1 MDEAAP
7 AEPAIGTPFVGRDR
21 ELDVL
26 YRSLREAA
34 QGHGSLVLIGGEPG
48 IGKTRLADQVLSRA
62 REDGMRVLIG
72 RCWDGAGAPAYWPWV
87 QVLRMLLRGM
97 EDEALRPLL
106 GAGVADVAQI
116 VPELRDR
123 LLDVP
128 ESQTADSESARFQ
141 LFDSAAT
148 FLRRAADQTPI
159 VIMIDDLHAAD
170 TPSILFLRF
179 FGSQLSDA
187 AILVVCTYRD
197 EELTPNAQ
205 LTQAVDEIARQPTT
219 RVVTLR
225 GLNETW
231 VSPFIEAAVG
241 IKPGSR
247 LVSALAR
254 ETGGNPLFL
263 GEAIRLLAAEGRL
276 DEVAAG
282 QALHLPIP
290 RGIRDVITRRMRHL
304 NDRTVEDLVH
314 AAALGPE
321 FSVDVLRRVVD
332 TPSDEL
338 LDRLGEATQA
348 GLIGPMPGAL
358 GRFRFSHDLIR
369 EALYDGLSPGRR
381 AHLHRRIA
389 ETLQALYGRNPDAY
403 LAELAHHFFEACR
416 SGNAGGDGTRNAAD
430 LAISYAR
437 DAGDQ
442 ALRSLAYEEASRLY
456 RMALQVLERFP
467 SDDLEPR
474 LELLLRLGDAEAR
487 GGDLLT
493 SRETFLVAA
502 DIARRSGNAEALA
515 SAAIGYGGRFYWA
528 RVGND
533 PHLIPML
540 QDALVMLGGSEDRL
554 RVRLLTRLACAW
566 RSDPDR
572 QEQLRAL
579 SQQAVDMA
587 RHLDDPAT
595 LGYALAGRFWA
606 IWLPDNVDER
616 LAVAN
621 EMLAVAEAAAD
632 FERTLD
638 AHLMLYLVFVDLGR
652 VTEARARME
661 RVVTLA
667 RELRQPA
674 QLWLTAASRTSF
686 ALMEGNYALAEET
699 MAHETEPGHPTT
711 PIQDDVSAA
720 RMHRF
725 LLRREQGRGSEEEAN
740 VRASVAEFPW
750 YPVHRCAL
758 ACLLADDGRTAEAR
772 VVFDEL
778 AADDFRAIYPDS
790 EWLLGIALASDA
802 CAALGD
808 EAAAA
813 TLYAKLLPLSGAH
826 AIAQAEG
833 SVGSADRYLGLLAAT
848 IGRADDAERH
858 LTDGIAGNERLGAW
872 PWAAHTQHDLAGL
885 LRRRSRADDLER
897 ANALDAAALAT
908 ARRLRMSALEVEIG
922 EVSESIGA
930 PTAEAESAASFRR
943 EGEYWTV
950 SFDGGTYQIRDSKGM
965 RYLARLLARP
975 GQEVHALDLARM
987 GDLLDSVA
995 SPQPDLAADGIG
1007 DAGARLDSE
1016 AKAAY
1021 RRRLEELQSEVDEAD
1036 AFNDP
1041 ERGARARKEIEFL
1054 TDELVA
1060 AVGLGGRDRKAASS
1074 AERARLSVTRAIRA
1088 ALARIAAQSP
1098 ALGRHFDATIRTGTF
1113 CSYDPD
1119 PRVPMSWEL

>member
-1 MDEAAP
+1 MDEATHT
-7 AEPAIGTPFVGRDR
+7 EPAIGTPFVGRDK

-26 YRSLREAA
+26 HRSLREAA

-48 IGKTRLADQVLSRA
+48 IGKTRLADELLSRA
-62 REDGMRVLIG
+62 RTDGLRVLVG

-87 QVLRMLLRGM
+87 QAIRMLLRGM

-123 LLDVP
+123 LPDVP
-128 ESQTADSESARFQ
+128 ESQTADSEAARFQ

-148 FLRRAADQTPI
+148 FLRRTADQTPI

-197 EELTPNAQ
+197 ADLTPDAP
-205 LTQAVDEIARQPTT
+205 LRQAVDEIARQPTT
-219 RVVTLR
+219 RVLTLR

-241 IKPGSR
+241 VKPGSR

-304 NDRTVEDLVH
+304 NDGTVEDLVQ

-338 LDRLGEATQA
+338 LDRLGEATHA
-348 GLIGPMPGAL
+348 GLIGPMPGVL

-381 AHLHRRIA
+381 ADLHRRIA

-416 SGNAGGDGTRNAAD
+416 GGDAGGDGAHNAAD

-442 ALRSLAYEEASRLY
+442 ALRSLAYEEAARLY

-474 LELLLRLGDAEAR
+474 MELLLRLGDTEAR

-502 DIARRSGNAEALA
+502 DLARRSGNAEALA
-515 SAAIGYGGRFYWA
+515 RAAIGYGGRFYWA

-587 RHLDDPAT
+587 RHLDDAAT

-606 IWLPDNVDER
+606 IWLPDTIDER

-652 VTEARARME
+652 MTEARAKME
-661 RVVTLA
+661 MVLTLA

-674 QLWLTAASRTSF
+674 QLWLTAASRTTF
-686 ALMEGNYALAEET
+686 ALMEGDYVLAEET

-740 VRASVAEFPW
+740 VRASAAEFPW

-758 ACLLADDGRTAEAR
+758 GCLLADDGRSTEAR
-772 VVFDEL
+772 GVFDEL
-778 AADDFRAIYPDS
+778 AADEFRAIYPDS
-790 EWLLGIALASDA
+790 EWLLGMALASDA
-802 CAALGD
+802 CAALHD

-813 TLYAKLLPLSGAH
+813 TLYAQLLPFSGAH
-826 AIAQAEG
+826 AVAQAEG
-833 SVGSADRYLGLLAAT
+833 SVGSMDRYLGLLAAT
-848 IGRADDAERH
+848 IGNADDAERH
-858 LTDGIAGNERLGAW
+858 LTDGIAANERLGAW
-872 PWAAHTQHDLAGL
+872 PWAAHTQHDLAGV
-885 LRRRSRADDLER
+885 LRRRGRAGDLER
-897 ANALDAAALAT
+897 ANALDAAAVAT
-908 ARRLRMSALEVEIG
+908 ARRLSMSALEAEIG
-922 EVSESIGA
+922 EVSESIGT
-930 PTAEAESAASFRR
+930 PTAAAELVASFRR

-950 SFDGGTYQIRDSKGM
+950 AFDAGTYQIRDSKGM
-965 RYLARLLARP
+965 RYLARLLAHP
-975 GQEVHALDLARM
+975 GQEQHALDLARM
-987 GDLLDSVA
+987 EDLFGTVA

-1007 DAGARLDSE
+1007 DAGPRLDPE

-1041 ERGARARKEIEFL
+1041 ERGARARQEIEFL
-1054 TDELVA
+1054 TDELAA
-1060 AVGLGGRDRKAASS
+1060 AVGLGGQDRKAASS
-1074 AERARLSVTRAIRA
+1074 AERARLSVTRAIRS
-1088 ALARIAAQSP
+1088 ALARIAEHSP

-1113 CSYDPD
+1113 CSYNPD
-1119 PRVPMSWEL
+1119 PRVPISWEL

>member
-1 MDEAAP
+1 MIEQERGAV
-7 AEPAIGTPFVGRDR
+7 FVGREH
-21 ELDVL
+21 ELRQLLKGLED
-26 YRSLREAA
+26 AA
-34 QGHGSLVLIGGEPG
+34 AGRGRLFLLAGEPG

-62 REDGMRVLIG
+62 RADGMRVLIG

-97 EDEALRPLL
+97 EDEALLPSL
-106 GAGVADVAQI
+106 GASAADVAQI

-123 LLDVP
+123 LLDIP
-128 ESQTADSESARFQ
+128 ESQAADSESARFQ

-159 VIMIDDLHAAD
+159 VVMIDDLHAAD

-179 FGSQLSDA
+179 LGSQLGDA

-197 EELTPNAQ
+197 VELTPDAP

-219 RVVTLR
+219 RMLTLR
-225 GLNETW
+225 GLAETL
-231 VSPFIEAAVG
+231 VSPFIEAAMGV
-241 IKPGSR
+241 KPGSR

-282 QALHLPIP
+282 QVLHLPIP

-304 NDRTVEDLVH
+304 NEATVEDLVH

-332 TPSDEL
+332 TPSDEI

-348 GLIGPMPGAL
+348 GLIGPIPGAL

-389 ETLQALYGRNPDAY
+389 EALQALYGRKPEAY

-416 SGNAGGDGTRNAAD
+416 GGSAGSDGTRNAAN

-456 RMALQVLERFP
+456 RMALQVLERLP

-502 DIARRSGNAEALA
+502 DSARRTGDAEGLA
-515 SAAIGYGGRFYWA
+515 RAAIGYGGRFYWA

-572 QEQLRAL
+572 QEQRQAL

-606 IWLPDNVDER
+606 IWLPDNVDQR

-652 VTEARARME
+652 MTEARARME
-661 RVVTLA
+661 IFVTLA

-674 QLWLTAASRTSF
+674 QLWLTAAARTTL
-686 ALMEGNYALAEET
+686 ALMEGDYALAQQT
-699 MAHETEPGHPTT
+699 MAHETEPGHPAT
-711 PIQDDVSAA
+711 PIQDDVSSA

-740 VRASVAEFPW
+740 VRASSAEFPW

-758 ACLLADDGRTAEAR
+758 ACLLADDGRSTEAR
-772 VVFDEL
+772 GVFDEL

-790 EWLLGIALASDA
+790 EWLLGMALASDA
-802 CAALGD
+802 CAALHD
-808 EAAAA
+808 EVAAA
-813 TLYAKLLPLSGAH
+813 TLYAQLLPFSGAH

-833 SVGSADRYLGLLAAT
+833 SVGSMDRYLGLLAAT
-848 IGRADDAERH
+848 IDSAHDAERH
-858 LTDGIAGNERLGAW
+858 LTDGIAANERLGAW
-872 PWAAHTQHDLAGL
+872 PWAAHTQHDLARV
-885 LRRRSRADDLER
+885 LRRRSRSGDVER

-908 ARRLRMSALEVEIG
+908 ARRLGMNALEAAIG
-922 EVSESIGA
+922 NAGE
-930 PTAEAESAASFRR
+930 TSANGRVLETGHGVFRR
-943 EGEYWTV
+943 DGEYWTIEFAGKTV
-950 SFDGGTYQIRDSKGM
+950 QIRDSKGM
-965 RYLARLLARP
+965 RHLARLLGEP
-975 GQEVHALDLARM
+975 GRELHALDLARQRVM
-987 GDLLDSVA
+987 SPSSPSGNA
-995 SPQPDLAADGIG
+995 SELSADPL
-1007 DAGARLDSE
+1007 AGAGPVLDPE

-1021 RRRLEELQSEVDEAD
+1021 RRRLEELRSEVAEAE

-1041 ERGARARKEIEFL
+1041 ERSARARQEIEFL
-1054 TDELVA
+1054 TDELA
-1060 AVGLGGRDRKAASS
+1060 GAVGLGGRDRKVASS

-1088 ALARIAAQSP
+1088 ALARIAEQSP
-1098 ALGRHFDATIRTGTF
+1098 ELGRHLEATIRTGTF
-1113 CSYDPD
+1113 CSYNPD
-1119 PRVPMSWEL
+1119 PRVPMSWEI

>member
-1 MDEAAP
+1 VIEQGR
-7 AEPAIGTPFVGRDR
+7 GTVFVGRER
-21 ELDVL
+21 ELQEL
-26 YRSLREAA
+26 LHGLGEAA
-34 QGHGSLVLIGGEPG
+34 AGRGRLFLLAGEPG

-197 EELTPNAQ
+197 VELTPESQ
-205 LTQAVDEIARQPTT
+205 LTQAVDEIAREPTT
-219 RVVTLR
+219 RVLTLR
-225 GLNETW
+225 GLAEAS

-241 IKPGSR
+241 VKPGSR

-282 QALHLPIP
+282 QVLSLPIP

-304 NDRTVEDLVH
+304 NDTTVEDLVH

-348 GLIGPMPGAL
+348 GLIGPMSGAL

-416 SGNAGGDGTRNAAD
+416 SGNAGGDGSRNAAD

-442 ALRSLAYEEASRLY
+442 ALRALAYEEASRLY
-456 RMALQVLERFP
+456 RMALQVIERFP

-493 SRETFLVAA
+493 SRETSLVAA

-515 SAAIGYGGRFYWA
+515 RAAIGYGGRFYWA

-572 QEQLRAL
+572 QEQLDAL

-587 RHLDDPAT
+587 RHLGDPAT

-606 IWLPDNVDER
+606 IWLPHNVDER

-632 FERTLD
+632 VERTLD

-652 VTEARARME
+652 MTEARARME
-661 RVVTLA
+661 MVVTLA

-686 ALMEGNYALAEET
+686 ALMEGDYALAEET

-758 ACLLADDGRTAEAR
+758 ACLLADDGRSAEAR
-772 VVFDEL
+772 AVFDEL
-778 AADDFRAIYPDS
+778 AADEFRAIYPDS
-790 EWLLGIALASDA
+790 EWLLGIALASDV
-802 CAALGD
+802 CAALHD

-813 TLYAKLLPLSGAH
+813 TLYAQLLPFSGAH

-833 SVGSADRYLGLLAAT
+833 SVGSVDRYLGLLAAT
-848 IGRADDAERH
+848 MDRPDDAERH
-858 LTDGIAGNERLGAW
+858 LTDGIAANERLGAR
-872 PWAAHTQHDLAGL
+872 PWAAHTQHDLARV
-885 LRRRSRADDLER
+885 LRRRSRAGDVEQ
-897 ANALDAAALAT
+897 AKVLDAAALAT
-908 ARRLRMSALEVEIG
+908 ARRLGMSALEAEIG
-922 EVSESIGA
+922 GLSESGEA
-930 PTAEAESAASFRR
+930 PAAEADSVASFRR

-950 SFDGGTYQIRDSKGM
+950 AFDGGTYQIRDSKGM
-965 RYLARLLARP
+965 RYLARLLAHP
-975 GQEVHALDLARM
+975 GQEQHALDLARM
-987 GDLLDSVA
+987 DDLRGSAA
-995 SPQPDLAADGIG
+995 SPQPDLTADGIG
-1007 DAGARLDSE
+1007 DAGVRLDPE

-1021 RRRLEELQSEVDEAD
+1021 RLRLEELRSEIAEAED
-1036 AFNDP
+1036 FNDP
-1041 ERGARARKEIEFL
+1041 ERGARARQELEFL
-1054 TDELVA
+1054 TDELA
-1060 AVGLGGRDRKAASS
+1060 GAVGIGGRDRKAASS

-1088 ALARIAAQSP
+1088 ALTRIAEQSP
-1098 ALGRHFDATIRTGTF
+1098 ALGRHFEATIRTGTF
-1113 CSYDPD
+1113 CSYNPD
-1119 PRVPMSWEL
+1119 PRVPMSWEV